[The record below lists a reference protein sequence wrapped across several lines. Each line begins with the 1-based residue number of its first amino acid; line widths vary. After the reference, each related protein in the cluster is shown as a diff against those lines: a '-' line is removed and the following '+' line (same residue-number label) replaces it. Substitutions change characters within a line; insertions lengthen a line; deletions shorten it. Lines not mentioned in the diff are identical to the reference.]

1 MSGFGGQLPLAMP
14 LSCVAYIDVGQGIS
28 AGPLFDGLYALRGPE
43 PVHRFG
49 DLYSLYGSKFHRA
62 DMV

>member
-1 MSGFGGQLPLAMP
+1 MP
-14 LSCVAYIDVGQGIS
+14 LSRVTLIDVGQGIS

-49 DLYSLYGSKFHRA
+49 DLYSLYGSKFHCA